1 MADVSKIKLPDSSEY
16 NIKDY
21 RIPGVDTVP
30 TSGSDNII
38 TSGGVYEDINSKS
51 LVISTALNDLNDR
64 LLEVETSA
72 SGSVSSSEYEEDQ
85 EVIARAIN
93 DLNERIE
100 SSVQTFDTTPTENST
115 NPVTSGG
122 IYNAL
127 IQNELVTASSINDV
141 NDRLTVLDDYAS
153 AALNEKQNL
162 LISGTNIKTINN
174 ESLLGSGNITITSD
188 TGKGIESVT
197 TTQNGDVIITLEN
210 GDAITIDLTHT
221 HTNYLKYQY
230 CTSEAEYTAIQ
241 NKDSNTLYL
250 ISEI

>member
-72 SGSVSSSEYEEDQ
+72 SGSISSSEYEEDQ

-162 LISGTNIKTINN
+162 LISGANIKTINN
-174 ESLLGSGNITITSD
+174 ESLLGSGNITITGSGSGSGEENVIEAI
-188 TGKGIESVT
+188 TFNGTPVTITNKTAAITATIPIIES
-197 TTQNGDVIITLEN
+197 
-210 GDAITIDLTHT
+210 LT
-221 HTNYLKYQY
+221 
-230 CTSEAEYTAIQ
+230 TSEIDTIWNNAT
-241 NKDSNTLYL
+241 
-250 ISEI
+250 